1 MFFAEIG
8 IDGGGFGKMLAGIML
23 GFLAE
28 IVAGNRAVITH
39 HPGPNF
45 TSCSLLLA
53 GIVLSFHLF
62 LGLPADEAGLLLII
76 VSTCACAVLCRR
88 NYSLHYTLFPYR
100 KQGRN
105 DTRLS
110 SNRAW
115 GKWKK
120 SG

>member
-8 IDGGGFGKMLAGIML
+8 IDGGGFGKVLTRIMF

-45 TSCSLLLA
+45 TSCSLLV
-53 GIVLSFHLF
+53 GTVLIFHLF
-62 LGLPADEAGLLLII
+62 EFLLLII

-88 NYSLHYTLFPYR
+88 NYSLHYTLFPNR

-105 DTRLS
+105 DTPLS
-110 SNRAW
+110 SSRVW

>member
-8 IDGGGFGKMLAGIML
+8 IDGGGFGKVLTGIML
-23 GFLAE
+23 RFFAE
-28 IVAGNRAVITH
+28 IVTGNRTVITH

-45 TSCSLLLA
+45 TSCSLLV
-53 GIVLSFHLF
+53 GTVLIFHLF
-62 LGLPADEAGLLLII
+62 EFLLLII
-76 VSTCACAVLCRR
+76 VSTCACAILYRR
-88 NYSLHYTLFPYR
+88 SFPLHYTLFPNR